1 MPKKREKKNLHVYR
15 EDPYEDREDTRPL
28 EKRKK
33 PKFSIDWHK
42 LKELLGVE

>member
-1 MPKKREKKNLHVYR
+1 MFKKKEKKNLHVYHK
-15 EDPYEDREDTRPL
+15 DPHEGKEDTRPI

-33 PKFSIDWHK
+33 PKFSIGWYK